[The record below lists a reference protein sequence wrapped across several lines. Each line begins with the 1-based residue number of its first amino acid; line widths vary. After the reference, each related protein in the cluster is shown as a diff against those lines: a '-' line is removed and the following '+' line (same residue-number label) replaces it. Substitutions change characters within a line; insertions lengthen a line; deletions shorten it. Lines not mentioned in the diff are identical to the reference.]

1 MQLTAVDRAI
11 AAISPAWAAKRAYF
25 RAVLSAAQREGL
37 AYDAGKTGRRAD
49 GWITSASGPIAEIAS
64 AAPIIRARARDFVRN
79 NPVASSIVRKL
90 SAKTVGAGIVP
101 RLKRAPGAAIGD
113 PRRKVAREIW
123 EAFADNSDPE
133 GQLDIH
139 GQMNL
144 LARTVFESGEALIVF
159 KPRASSSRMRI
170 PLQIQVLEPDWIDSS
185 RNMLMPD
192 GSIILQGVQFNPD
205 GSRAGYWLFKQH
217 PGDMLMNYK
226 GGLLSEFTPAS
237 QVRHVFEPLRPGQAR
252 GITIFAPVALKL
264 RDIDDYDDAE
274 LMRRKIASVFVAFVE
289 KPGGAAASPL
299 ASVTATDS
307 DNKRIETMRPGLIQ
321 YLNLGEKV
329 TTSAPPSG
337 GDSIDYLRSQ
347 FHLVAAGCG
356 VSYSMATGDLSQSN
370 FTQHRAGM
378 IDFWD
383 QLDQWQWLM
392 FIRQAYAPVW
402 DMVGRYAAASGLRSP
417 LDPWLAAW
425 HPPARRMTSPKEE
438 SDSIRELART
448 GVRPLV
454 SAMSDQ
460 GEDPEE
466 LMEDIDYGNKL
477 MDHYGIVLDSD
488 PRKVGRV
495 SAGAAPSPGGN
506 PEAPAPV

>member
-1 MQLTAVDRAI
+1 MQFSAVDRAI

-25 RAVLSAAQREGL
+25 RAVLAAAQREGL
-37 AYDAGKTGRRAD
+37 AYDAAKTGRRAD
-49 GWITSASGPIAEIAS
+49 GWVASGSGPNAEIS
-64 AAPIIRARARDFVRN
+64 AAASIIRARARDLARN

-90 SAKTVGAGIVP
+90 AAKTVGSGIVP

-113 PRRKVAREIW
+113 PRRKKARDIW
-123 EAFADNSDPE
+123 EAFAENSDPE

-144 LARTVFESGEALIVF
+144 LTRTVFESGEGLIRF
-159 KPRASSSRMRI
+159 IKRPSSSGLRI
-170 PLQIQVLEPDWIDSS
+170 PLQIQVLEADWIDSS
-185 RNMLMPD
+185 RNWVMPD
-192 GSIILQGVQFNPD
+192 GGVILQGIQYNAD

-217 PGDMLMNYK
+217 PGDLLMTLK
-226 GGLLSEFTPAS
+226 GGLLSEFVPAS
-237 QVRHVFEPLRPGQAR
+237 EVRHVFEPLRPGQAR
-252 GITIFAPVALKL
+252 GVSIFAPVALKL

-274 LMRRKIASVFVAFVE
+274 LMRRKIASVFVAFVK
-289 KPGGAAASPL
+289 KPAGAAASPL
-299 ASVTATDS
+299 ASVTTTDS
-307 DNKRIETMRPGLIQ
+307 DGKRIETMRPGLIQ
-321 YLNLGEKV
+321 YLNLGEEV
-329 TTSAPPSG
+329 TTSTPPSG

-347 FHLVAAGCG
+347 LHLVAAGCG
-356 VSYSMATGDLSQSN
+356 VTYSMATGDLSQSN

-417 LDPWLAAW
+417 LDPWQAAW

-477 MDHYGIVLDSD
+477 MDHYSIVLDSD

-495 SAGAAPSPGGN
+495 SASSAPGPGTN
-506 PEAPAPV
+506 PQAPPPV